1 MRAAEGVGPND
12 LITQSSQNGRGK
24 TLPYKFCT
32 RAEKENGR
40 FVNRPYKMQLDCSNS
55 PEFIESPKRC
65 CTGLT

>member
-40 FVNRPYKMQLDCSNS
+40 FVNRPYKMQLN
-55 PEFIESPKRC
+55 
-65 CTGLT
+65 